1 MSRRLLV
8 VILAVVGVLAGPGG
22 LAPARADDGL
32 DHSCATSLG
41 GTLPVVF
48 VHGWRKNAHDWD
60 TGAKRVLSPGVTPIQ
75 FDYEKQHT
83 NWVTDPHIGPA
94 LAKLILCLG
103 RNSELSNGPGKVVL
117 VGHSMGGLAIR
128 CALQVSCSQVIGAA
142 DYVAQVITIG
152 TPTHGSY
159 LRYGGTAGEV
169 ARMALDL
176 LCEGIRTGVTGK
188 TASSAAEEQNL
199 CQSFLTNDAA
209 VAFNDGSSELK
220 ALRAETPQTPV
231 LAIAGDIKLD
241 MAVVFGR
248 YTVAHGDGVVDQRSQ
263 HSWATETADVDCGR
277 IVLGGSVTDFGYA
290 LRGDD
295 DQFSNYKCWHM
306 AEPGNADVLRI
317 IRDKVNAVNA
327 ALPRPDPRRT
337 VRFDGIGDLTLSLTA
352 GQLETLGFVNQG
364 NLYEGMDVPCVSY
377 AKTGFPFTVSVESKS
392 GRVLAINNSSGDAEL
407 RTQVGNIRVGS
418 TLAQIRSTFHRPGY
432 QVEEKVDL
440 DFGQGSNGV
449 IVDGPGGSIGL
460 GLEDTSAAAYASGQ
474 ATVSY
479 VVGVGT
485 RGNAPTLAEDGC

>member
-1 MSRRLLV
+1 MMRRLLV
-8 VILAVVGVLAGPGG
+8 LMLAGAAVLAGPGG
-22 LAPARADDGL
+22 PGSARAADGL
-32 DHSCATSLG
+32 DQSCSTSLG
-41 GTLPVVF
+41 GTVPVVF

-60 TGAKRVLSPGVTPIQ
+60 AAAKQVLSPSVTPIQ

-83 NWVTDPHIGPA
+83 NWVTDSHIGPA
-94 LAKLILCLG
+94 LARLILCLG

-128 CALQVSCSQVIGAA
+128 CALQVSCSQVIGVA

-159 LRYGGTAGEV
+159 LRSGGTVGEV
-169 ARMALDL
+169 ARMALDVV
-176 LCEGIRTGVTGK
+176 CETIRTAATGRP
-188 TASSAAEEQNL
+188 ASAVAEEQNA

-248 YTVAHGDGVVDQRSQ
+248 YTVAHGDGVVDQQSQ
-263 HSWATETADVDCGR
+263 QSWANETADVDCGR

-290 LRGDD
+290 FRGED
-295 DQFSNYKCWHM
+295 DQFTNYKCWHM
-306 AEPGNADVLRI
+306 AEPGNADVIRI
-317 IRDKVNAVNA
+317 IQDKVKAVNA
-327 ALPRPDPRRT
+327 GLPRPDRRRT
-337 VRFDGIGDLTLSLTA
+337 VRFDGIGDLTLSMTA
-352 GQLETLGFVNQG
+352 GQLETLGFVNEG
-364 NLYEGMDVPCVSY
+364 NLYEGMDASCVSY
-377 AKTGFPFTVSVESKS
+377 AKPGFPFTVSVESAS
-392 GRVLAINNSSGDAEL
+392 GRVLAINNSSGEAEL

-418 TLAQIRSTFHRPGY
+418 TLAQVRSTFDRPGY

-460 GLEDTSAAAYASGQ
+460 GLEDASAADYANGQ